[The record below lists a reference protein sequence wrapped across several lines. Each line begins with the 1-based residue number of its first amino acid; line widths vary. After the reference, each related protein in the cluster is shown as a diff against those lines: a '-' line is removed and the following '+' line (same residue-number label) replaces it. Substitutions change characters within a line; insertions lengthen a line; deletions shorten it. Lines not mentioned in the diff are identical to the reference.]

1 MNDRSEPPR
10 PPCSRQITQRPPPPP
25 RHPPPSAR
33 AWAQHCV
40 YVSATEDVCVDCAEP
55 AWSADCPFFDGPAL
69 AVAIATCGVP
79 CEPVSGAV
87 YTYDVAT
94 EE

>member
-1 MNDRSEPPR
+1 M
-10 PPCSRQITQRPPPPP
+10 
-25 RHPPPSAR
+25 
-33 AWAQHCV
+33 
-40 YVSATEDVCVDCAEP
+40 CVDCAEP